1 LAKILEADM
10 YKNILLAYD
19 GSDLDQQALIGCKDL
34 TNWPSAQITL
44 LTVLP
49 NFYTSMGM
57 EGAFVGDDRAHD
69 HQVQN
74 KILNSGVQSLKEAGY
89 NAQGVA
95 LTGDPAIE
103 IANYAKQ
110 LHCDL
115 IIVAHKHT
123 ANWAARWWG
132 SFKSKALIEIA
143 HCSVLIVI
151 LNESV
156 TDS

>member
-1 LAKILEADM
+1 M
-10 YKNILLAYD
+10 YQNILLAYD
-19 GSDLDQQALIGCKDL
+19 GSDLDQQALVGCQDL

-44 LTVLP
+44 LTVAP

-57 EGAFVGDDRAHD
+57 EGVFVGDDTAHNQ
-69 HQVQN
+69 QVQTE
-74 KILNSGVQSLKEAGY
+74 ILNRGVRALKAAGY
-89 NAQGVA
+89 DAQGIA

-110 LHCDL
+110 NNCDL
-115 IIVAHKHT
+115 IIVAHKHN

-151 LNESV
+151 LNQA
-156 TDS
+156 

>member
-1 LAKILEADM
+1 M

-19 GSDLDQQALIGCKDL
+19 GSDLDQQALVGCQDL
-34 TNWPSAQITL
+34 TNWPSAKVTL

-49 NFYTSMGM
+49 NFYTSFGM
-57 EGAFVGDDRAHD
+57 EGVFVGDDTAHD
-69 HQVQN
+69 HQVQTE
-74 KILNSGVQSLKEAGY
+74 ILNRGVRALKASGY
-89 NAQGVA
+89 DTQGIV

-110 LHCDL
+110 NNCDL
-115 IIVAHKHT
+115 IIVAHKHN

-151 LNESV
+151 LKS
-156 TDS
+156 S

>member
-1 LAKILEADM
+1 M

-19 GSDLDQQALIGCKDL
+19 GSDLDLQALVGCQDL
-34 TNWPSAQITL
+34 TNWSSAQVTL

-49 NFYTSMGM
+49 NFFTPMGM
-57 EGAFVGDDRAHD
+57 ESVFIGDDSAHD
-69 HQVQN
+69 HQVRTE
-74 KILNSGVQSLKEAGY
+74 ILNSGVRALQAAGY
-89 NAQGVA
+89 QAQGVA
-95 LTGDPAIE
+95 LNGDPAIE

-110 LHCDL
+110 NNCDL
-115 IIVAHKHT
+115 IVVAHKHN

-151 LNESV
+151 LNES
-156 TDS
+156 

>member
-1 LAKILEADM
+1 M

-19 GSDLDQQALIGCKDL
+19 GSDVDQQALVGCQDL
-34 TNWPSAQITL
+34 TNWPTAQITL
-44 LTVLP
+44 LTVQP

-57 EGAFVGDDRAHD
+57 EGVFVGDDNAHD
-69 HQVQN
+69 HQRVQTET
-74 KILNSGVQSLKEAGY
+74 LNRGVLALQAAGY
-89 NAQGVA
+89 RAQGVT

-110 LHCDL
+110 NNCDL
-115 IIVAHKHT
+115 IVVAHKHN

-151 LNESV
+151 LNDTQIEV
-156 TDS
+156 

>member
-1 LAKILEADM
+1 M

-19 GSDLDQQALIGCKDL
+19 GSDLDQQALVGCQDL
-34 TNWPSAQITL
+34 TNWPSAQVTL
-44 LTVLP
+44 LTVVP
-49 NFYTSMGM
+49 NFYTSIGM
-57 EGAFVGDDRAHD
+57 EGVFVGADNAHD
-69 HQVQN
+69 HQVQTD
-74 KILNSGVQSLKEAGY
+74 ILNRGD
-89 NAQGVA
+89 AQGIA

-110 LHCDL
+110 NNCDL
-115 IIVAHKHT
+115 IIVAHKHN

-151 LNESV
+151 LKAS
-156 TDS
+156 

>member
-1 LAKILEADM
+1 M

-74 KILNSGVQSLKEAGY
+74 KILNSAVQSLKEAGY

-103 IANYAKQ
+103 IANYAMQ
-110 LHCDL
+110 H
-115 IIVAHKHT
+115 IVDRVFKT
-123 ANWAARWWG
+123 TFARG
-132 SFKSKALIEIA
+132 LSYGPSKGLSKNDRIKETQGAYG
-143 HCSVLIVI
+143 
-151 LNESV
+151 
-156 TDS
+156 

>member
-1 LAKILEADM
+1 M

-19 GSDLDQQALIGCKDL
+19 GSDLDQQTLVGCQDL
-34 TNWPSAQITL
+34 KNWPSAQVTL
-44 LTVLP
+44 LTVVP
-49 NFYTSMGM
+49 NFYTSIGM
-57 EGAFVGDDRAHD
+57 EGVFVGADNAHD
-69 HQVQN
+69 HQVQTDS
-74 KILNSGVQSLKEAGY
+74 LNRGVRALKAAGY
-89 NAQGVA
+89 DAQGIA

-110 LHCDL
+110 NNCDL
-115 IIVAHKHT
+115 IIVAHKHN

-151 LNESV
+151 LKAS
-156 TDS
+156 